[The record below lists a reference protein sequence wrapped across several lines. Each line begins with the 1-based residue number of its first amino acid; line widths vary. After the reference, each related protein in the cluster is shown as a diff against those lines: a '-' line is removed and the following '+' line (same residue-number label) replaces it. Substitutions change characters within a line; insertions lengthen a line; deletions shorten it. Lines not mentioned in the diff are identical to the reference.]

1 VDRFEVLGQQIVTP
15 KLEAIKSKEI
25 RRLTSLFVLEYK
37 LFATYK
43 RVCTKKNYISEGVV
57 LEAANA
63 VKAFSI

>member
-1 VDRFEVLGQQIVTP
+1 MDRFEVIGQQIVTP
-15 KLEAIKSKEI
+15 KLESIRSKEI

-43 RVCTKKNYISEGVV
+43 RICTRKTYISEGVV